1 MKNSLQWRHLQEEG
15 KFMARPQHSPT
26 PSSTQ
31 APATPFESRTRTK
44 PEEKHLCRRW
54 TKKIPKKDPQVLL
67 QAGRIKPISD
77 RSPQHLVPLL
87 EFNLNAVGGAPLPRS
102 SPRYPAEL
110 SQFPESLLHEAICKL
125 FRSHAAG
132 GSVRRNSF
140 INLA

>member
-77 RSPQHLVPLL
+77 RSPQVAIFAFAEKCQNVLL
-87 EFNLNAVGGAPLPRS
+87 TTFDREFT
-102 SPRYPAEL
+102 
-110 SQFPESLLHEAICKL
+110 PEK
-125 FRSHAAG
+125 
-132 GSVRRNSF
+132 
-140 INLA
+140 

>member
-77 RSPQHLVPLL
+77 RSPQLAGQNPEVYLSSVANTL
-87 EFNLNAVGGAPLPRS
+87 NNLGILDWKQNRM
-102 SPRYPAEL
+102 
-110 SQFPESLLHEAICKL
+110 EATRQGRASDQPDVC
-125 FRSHAAG
+125 
-132 GSVRRNSF
+132 GS
-140 INLA
+140 

>member
-77 RSPQHLVPLL
+77 RSPHGKNSGFKLNVSGWKSRSFGDEPTIVGHNSTSFL
-87 EFNLNAVGGAPLPRS
+87 EP
-102 SPRYPAEL
+102 
-110 SQFPESLLHEAICKL
+110 
-125 FRSHAAG
+125 
-132 GSVRRNSF
+132 
-140 INLA
+140 

>member
-77 RSPQHLVPLL
+77 RSPHEGTIQVLHVLKPLGV
-87 EFNLNAVGGAPLPRS
+87 AMAIADVHAP
-102 SPRYPAEL
+102 Y
-110 SQFPESLLHEAICKL
+110 KD
-125 FRSHAAG
+125 
-132 GSVRRNSF
+132 
-140 INLA
+140 

>member
-77 RSPQHLVPLL
+77 RSPHKLTSGAIEAVNGIIQFAKRMARGFRNFVYFRTAAYHRAGQLKLV
-87 EFNLNAVGGAPLPRS
+87 VS
-102 SPRYPAEL
+102 
-110 SQFPESLLHEAICKL
+110 CKNK
-125 FRSHAAG
+125 G
-132 GSVRRNSF
+132 YY
-140 INLA
+140 LAWVV

>member
-77 RSPQHLVPLL
+77 RSPHLTWRSASPAIPSFPRPRFTIARGTDLR
-87 EFNLNAVGGAPLPRS
+87 LPRS
-102 SPRYPAEL
+102 NEL
-110 SQFPESLLHEAICKL
+110 
-125 FRSHAAG
+125 
-132 GSVRRNSF
+132 
-140 INLA
+140 